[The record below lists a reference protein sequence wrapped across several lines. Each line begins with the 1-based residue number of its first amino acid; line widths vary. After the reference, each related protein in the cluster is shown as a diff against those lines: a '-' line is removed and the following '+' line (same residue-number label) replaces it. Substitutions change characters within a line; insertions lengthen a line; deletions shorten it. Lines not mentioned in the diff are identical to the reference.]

1 MATKQNDGHGDAHAK
16 GVAAMKVCAT
26 LLAPAHLEL
35 WRRVWDKWTQ
45 SLLCPGRPRSADLV
59 RQAVLRG
66 LQEIDR
72 ELD

>member
-1 MATKQNDGHGDAHAK
+1 
-16 GVAAMKVCAT
+16 MKLNAT

-35 WRRVWDKWTQ
+35 WQRVWDKWTN
-45 SLLCPGRPRSADLV
+45 SLLCPGRPRTSDLV

-72 ELD
+72 ELG